1 MAPEQL
7 LSVGIDIGT
16 SAPQAGVPAW
26 GPRNLTSSAG
36 VNPACG
42 KPARGADFTGL
53 RPPRAA
59 GPRWRRCRYA

>member
-26 GPRNLTSSAG
+26 GLSAI
-36 VNPACG
+36 
-42 KPARGADFTGL
+42 
-53 RPPRAA
+53 
-59 GPRWRRCRYA
+59 

>member
-36 VNPACG
+36 VNPA
-42 KPARGADFTGL
+42 
-53 RPPRAA
+53 
-59 GPRWRRCRYA
+59 